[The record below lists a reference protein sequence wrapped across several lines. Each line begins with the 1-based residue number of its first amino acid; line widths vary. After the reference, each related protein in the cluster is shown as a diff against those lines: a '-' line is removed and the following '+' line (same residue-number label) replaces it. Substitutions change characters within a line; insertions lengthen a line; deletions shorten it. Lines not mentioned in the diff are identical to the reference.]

1 MLRCFC
7 LLISVVLAIC
17 AHATVEI
24 TRNPQ
29 TRDRIMQNRTVRP
42 FIPSLPKQAVL
53 VSHGVELYNLGTGRQ
68 QVFFTVLDRDNNQW
82 LSYSLPPITLP
93 SGEIRESCALICTP
107 LLHSDGTIYIT
118 GAGGVVNRLTPNTKN
133 GYDHSYALLTNDD
146 VTPQFITN
154 NQQAELIAVGD
165 NPVTQ
170 PLIKRTINGVE
181 VEQPFFQRYQ
191 QQLASP
197 DMSGFDMLVEQ
208 GLISDATRKALW
220 EKEKRALNG
229 RTVSATNPACSVNT
243 ALKNIHAGTEVERYS
258 QGLMRKDGPLK
269 DEVIQIWERNNLHY
283 PNKEKSPDNERPVFQ
298 AAERLMPGLSKQWQG
313 RLYTREG
320 KWKIYDER
328 LPIYRGAITSIADD
342 PNQVV
347 VALPDQLY
355 RIDHRTGT
363 ISSAKLAGTSAKVD
377 IRGIVALDD
386 RTFVVGNMG
395 NDTDPVVANTLQ
407 VIVDNGDGTL
417 SVDQRLTA
425 QLHSGLQ
432 GFWSEKGESMV
443 SPRIKSL
450 AGHRNGNGSTTLY
463 IRSKHS
469 GAEQMVADLH
479 RSSDGGLDVRNPH
492 ALQLADSVNSEF
504 FAPVGDTLITSRETE
519 DLIRTCYLPSVRQ
532 HLTAF
537 DRDDTA
543 AQQPTNILPEL
554 PRWLCFTGYGY
565 DGIAVL

>member
-1 MLRCFC
+1 
-7 LLISVVLAIC
+7 
-17 AHATVEI
+17 
-24 TRNPQ
+24 
-29 TRDRIMQNRTVRP
+29 MQNRTVKP

-53 VSHGVELYNLGTGRQ
+53 VSHGVELYNLGTGHQ
-68 QVFFTVLDRDNNQW
+68 QVFFTVLDQDNNQW

-93 SGEIRESCALICTP
+93 SGEIRESCALVCAP

-133 GYDHSYALLTNDD
+133 GYDHSYALLANDD

-165 NPVTQ
+165 NPVAQ
-170 PLIKRTINGVE
+170 PLIRRTINGDE

-197 DMSGFDMLVEQ
+197 DMSSFDMLVEQ
-208 GLISDATRKALW
+208 GLISDTTRKALW

-229 RTVSATNPACSVNT
+229 RSVSAINPACSINT

-258 QGLMRKDGPLK
+258 QGLMRKDGPFK

-283 PNKEKSPDNERPVFQ
+283 PNKEKSPDNERPVYL
-298 AAERLMPGLSKQWQG
+298 AAERLMPSLSKQWQG

-328 LPIYRGAITSIADD
+328 LPIYRVAITGIADD
-342 PNQVV
+342 PNQIV

-355 RIDHRTGT
+355 RIDHRAGT
-363 ISSAKLAGTSAKVD
+363 ISSVKLAGTPAKVD
-377 IRGIVALDD
+377 TRGIVALDD
-386 RTFVVGNMG
+386 KTFVVGNMG
-395 NDTDPVVANTLQ
+395 IDTDPVVANTLQ
-407 VIVDNGDGTL
+407 VIVDNGDGTG

-450 AGHRNGNGSTTLY
+450 AGHRNSNGSTTLY

-479 RSSDGGLDVRNPH
+479 RSSDGGLEVRNPH

-504 FAPVGDTLITSRETE
+504 FAPVGNTLITSRETE

-537 DRDDTA
+537 DGDNAA
-543 AQQPTNILPEL
+543 AQQPTNVLPEL

-565 DGIAVL
+565 DGISLR